1 MKVVKKFYVNFDV
14 EQFQQSFDPSRLLLE
29 SYNSSSLHSFI

>member
-1 MKVVKKFYVNFDV
+1 MQNNFDIV
-14 EQFQQSFDPSRLLLE
+14 LALSNCCWV

>member
-1 MKVVKKFYVNFDV
+1 MMHNNF
-14 EQFQQSFDPSRLLLE
+14 SRVLTISKCCWV